1 MQYGSSGVQQAP
13 CINAKALSFSLTGHR
28 VQMTKRQAL
37 ESIFAIATTAVLA
50 SGCGS
55 NSNDGNGN
63 VISLGDELGLN
74 ASNVTLD
81 PFGTAP
87 LSARLEFKTPLPG
100 KVRVTVAGKPL
111 ENDDTT
117 CTAEDGISISHQ
129 FAATASDFELPLLGL
144 YADYTNTVYVDF
156 EAADGRTTRDTLQI
170 TTGPVAWP
178 IKLEIASNSLPAGD
192 SGVYLFSQQKSA
204 FDQCGEVRWLY
215 RGEGWQFFEQLPN
228 GNWLGTINTDQ
239 ISYHFRGYSEFTML
253 GETVREYLVPDY
265 LHHEVQ
271 KLPWGNYLVAGNSSQ
286 ITLADDGV
294 PEEDTLV
301 EIDAVDGAVVKV
313 WDFNTILDPTRPPIP
328 SNNRADDW
336 LHLNSAVYDA
346 SDDSILITAQ
356 RQSLMA
362 KIDYATG
369 ELKWILGSHAGWSEA
384 HQDKLLTPVDADGN
398 PVDVNTVYFWPYGP
412 HAALSFGGGA
422 VALFDNGA
430 WRGWYGDRAP
440 QAELGQQDFSRGIEY
455 YVDEANMT
463 VRIVWE
469 FDWNQAI
476 FTSITGDI
484 DYLANEH
491 YVLGFVGTS
500 PGPDNPRV
508 MEVDRSG
515 NVLFNAVSNR
525 GELEYRVEKIDLYAS
540 GL

>member
-1 MQYGSSGVQQAP
+1 M
-13 CINAKALSFSLTGHR
+13 KASR
-28 VQMTKRQAL
+28 VF
-37 ESIFAIATTAVLA
+37 EIIFAIAMAVSV

-55 NSNDGNGN
+55 DNNDGNDATLP
-63 VISLGDELGLN
+63 LGDELGLDATN
-74 ASNVTLD
+74 LTLD

-87 LSARLEFKTPLPG
+87 LSARLEFSTPLPG
-100 KVRVTVAGKPL
+100 TVRITVVGKPL
-111 ENDDTT
+111 VEGDAT
-117 CTAEDGISISHQ
+117 CAARDGISISHQ
-129 FAATASDFELPLLGL
+129 FTVAARDFALPVLGL

-156 EAADGRTTRDTLQI
+156 EATDGQRSRDTLQI
-170 TTGPVAWP
+170 TTSPVSWP
-178 IKLEIASNSLPAGD
+178 INLEIESNNLPADD
-192 SGVYLFSQQKSA
+192 SGVYIFSQQKSA
-204 FDQCGEVRWLY
+204 FDQCGEIRWLY

-253 GETVREYLVPDY
+253 GETVREYLVPNY

-286 ITLADDGV
+286 ITVTDNGLS
-294 PEEDTLV
+294 EEDTLL
-301 EIDAVDGAVVKV
+301 EISAIDGTVVKV
-313 WDFNTILDPTRPPIP
+313 WDFNTILDPDRPPIP

-336 LHLNSAVYDA
+336 LHLNSAVYDPT
-346 SDDSILITAQ
+346 DDSILITAQ

-369 ELKWILGSHAGWSEA
+369 ELRWILGSHAGWGAA
-384 HQDKLLTPVDADGN
+384 HQDKLLTPVDAEGN
-398 PVDVNTVYFWPYGP
+398 PVDVNTEYFWPYGP

-430 WRGWYGDRAP
+430 LRGWYGDRAP
-440 QAELGQQDFSRGIEY
+440 LAELGQQDFSRGIEY
-455 YVDEANMT
+455 YVDEASMT

-469 FDWNQAI
+469 FDWNKAI

-484 DYLANEH
+484 DYLPNEH

-508 MEVDRSG
+508 MEVDRFG
-515 NVLFNAVSNR
+515 KVLFNAVSNR
-525 GELEYRVEKIDLYAS
+525 GELEYRVEKIDLYAG